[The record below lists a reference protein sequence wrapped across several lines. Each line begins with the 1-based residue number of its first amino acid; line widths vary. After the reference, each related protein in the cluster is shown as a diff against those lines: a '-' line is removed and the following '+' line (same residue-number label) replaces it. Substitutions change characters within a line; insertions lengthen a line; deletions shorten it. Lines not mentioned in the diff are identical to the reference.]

1 MITIEINASDQKAI
15 FLNHREITNNINN
28 KYIENNQTFQLR
40 PQLFAYK
47 PKLQTKI
54 DPILFY
60 PICTKKRKRSAIV
73 SPEITELKK
82 TCTCLISKLKERI
95 GNLLEQDHED
105 CNPFARH
112 WEEPTAFPQFHG
124 ANERN
129 DFQIFTF
136 ENREYLIPPHC
147 KFFNHNVLN
156 LNELSS
162 LEKYDFV
169 VIDPPWR
176 NKYIRRIKKA
186 KQELGYKMLDNDLL
200 SDINLS
206 SLIHSNSLVAIWC
219 TNSKQHQ
226 QRMLEEFFPRWDLK
240 LIHKITWLKL
250 NTQGNLISDI
260 NDEDKKQPYEVLFVA
275 CHCNTAKDFKEIRK
289 LDFILSVPSVIH
301 SHKPPIIDL
310 FRHLLPTNP
319 KSLELF
325 ARYLQSDFTS
335 IGLEV
340 LKLMDTRLYI
350 KNY

>member
-1 MITIEINASDQKAI
+1 MITIKINASDQKAI
-15 FLNHREITNNINN
+15 FLNHREMTKSINN
-28 KYIENNQTFQLR
+28 KYIENNQTFHLQ

-47 PKLQTKI
+47 PKLQTKS
-54 DPILFY
+54 DF
-60 PICTKKRKRSAIV
+60 ICSKKRKRKADV

-82 TCTCLISKLKERI
+82 TCTSLISKLKESI
-95 GNLLEQDHED
+95 KNFEQDHED
-105 CNPFARH
+105 CNSFARH

-136 ENREYLIPPHC
+136 ENRDYLIPPHC
-147 KFFNHNVLN
+147 RFFNHNLLN

-200 SDINLS
+200 GDINLS
-206 SLIHSNSLVAIWC
+206 SLIHSDSLVVIWC

-250 NTQGNLISDI
+250 NTEGNLISDI
-260 NDEDKKQPYEVLFVA
+260 NDEGKKQPFEVLFVA

-289 LDFILSVPSVIH
+289 LEFILSVPSVIH

-310 FRHLLPTNP
+310 FRDLLPKNP
-319 KSLELF
+319 KSVELF